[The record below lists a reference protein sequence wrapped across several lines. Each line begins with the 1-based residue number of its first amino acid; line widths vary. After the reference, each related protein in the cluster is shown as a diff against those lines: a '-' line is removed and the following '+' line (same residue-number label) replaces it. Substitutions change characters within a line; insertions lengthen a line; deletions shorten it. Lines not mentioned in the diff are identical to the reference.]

1 MKIGRRE
8 LFSGAIVSA
17 AGQLLAPAKA
27 VAATNMYGL
36 IAKLVS
42 VAGRRDELIAILAES
57 TVQMPGCVSYVIA
70 KDAEDENAIW
80 VTEVWESVTAHD
92 ESLSLPA
99 VKAAIGKG
107 RPLIADFARIAVT
120 NPVAGVRASAK

>member
-1 MKIGRRE
+1 MDIARRE
-8 LFSGAIVSA
+8 LLACAIFTGTVH
-17 AGQLLAPAKA
+17 LLGPAKA
-27 VAATNMYGL
+27 LGAQNTYGL

-70 KDAEDENAIW
+70 KDAEDENTLW

-107 RPLIADFARIAVT
+107 RPLIADFSRVAVT
-120 NPVAGVRASAK
+120 NPVAGVRTPAK

>member
-1 MKIGRRE
+1 MEIGRRE
-8 LFSGAIVSA
+8 LLSYAIVSA

-27 VAATNMYGL
+27 VAAMNTYGL
-36 IAKLVS
+36 IAKLAS
-42 VAGRRDELIAILAES
+42 IAGRRDELIAILAES
-57 TVQMPGCVSYVIA
+57 TVQMPGCVNYIIA
-70 KDAEDENAIW
+70 KDAEGENTIW

-107 RPLIADFARIAVT
+107 RPLIADFSRIAVT
-120 NPVAGVRASAK
+120 NPVSGVRSPAR